1 MLTFVRLVLSVAA
14 VSVFG
19 WLNYFAN
26 AAGTLVSGQAAV
38 HQLDNSDLSYLVATP
53 LTQFAGHFAISGIFL
68 LAVLV
73 LIWWSPVA
81 RLLRGSST
89 TTAAI
94 ITLLT
99 LMSLAVPHPAQAFY
113 SKTDYTEAIYVLPN
127 QSAFVIPD
135 VGANKDTQAQFG
147 SKAYYESNK
156 VASKRVL
163 IPHAKLENT
172 GGTWGADYYV
182 PTARV
187 TLVNRTPFNH
197 EWVTD
202 TDRGSNPR
210 NEGMP
215 CQSNEGLNVTVGI
228 SIGTSVQEVDAA
240 KYLYYFGTLPPK
252 GDMADPNVVFTSV
265 YYARSVKDVMD
276 TIGHGEV
283 LSLVC
288 SEINALTLV
297 DDNKAAGKIMTAVQ
311 AKAVAYFAER
321 GITVDYIG
329 WADTF
334 SFDKA
339 VQKAINDKFIAD
351 TVLPVLPTLQALADV
366 KVKEGLGAGIEKH
379 GLPASLIAIPEHI
392 LENLSGMFSKPA
404 GK

>member
-1 MLTFVRLVLSVAA
+1 MPTFIRLVLSVAA

-26 AAGTLVSGQAAV
+26 AAGTLVSGKASV

-53 LTQFAGHFAISGIFL
+53 LTQYAGHFAISGLFL
-68 LAVLV
+68 LAVLI
-73 LIWWSPVA
+73 LIWWSPVV
-81 RLLRGSST
+81 RFIRGSG
-89 TTAAI
+89 TTAAAI
-94 ITLLT
+94 FTLLV
-99 LMSLAVPHPAQAFY
+99 LASLAIPQPAQAFY
-113 SKTDYTEAIYVLPN
+113 NKSDYTEAIYVLPN

-135 VGANKDTQAQFG
+135 VGSNKDSQAQFG
-147 SKAYYESNK
+147 SKAYYEANK
-156 VASKRVL
+156 VASKRVI
-163 IPHAKLENT
+163 IPHAKLDNT
-172 GGTWGADYYV
+172 GGAWGADYYV

-202 TDRGSNPR
+202 VNRGSNPR

-228 SIGTSVQEVDAA
+228 SIGTSVREEDAA
-240 KYLYYFGTLPPK
+240 KYLYYFGTLSPK
-252 GDMADPNVVFTSV
+252 GDPADPNVTFTSV

-276 TIGHGEV
+276 SIGHGEV

-288 SEINALTLV
+288 AEINALTLV
-297 DDNKAAGKIMTAVQ
+297 DDNKAAGKIMISVQ
-311 AKAVAYFAER
+311 AKATAYFAER

-334 SFDKA
+334 SFDKE
-339 VQKAINDKFIAD
+339 VQKAINDKFVAD

-366 KVKEGLGAGIEKH
+366 KVKEGLGAGIAAH
-379 GLPASLIAIPEHI
+379 GLPANLIAIPDSV
-392 LENLSGMFSKPA
+392 LGNLSNIFAKPA

>member
-1 MLTFVRLVLSVAA
+1 MLTFVRLVLSIAA

-26 AAGTLVSGQAAV
+26 AAGTLVSGKAAV
-38 HQLDNSDLSYLVATP
+38 HQLDNSDLSYLIATP
-53 LTQFAGHFAISGIFL
+53 LTQYAGHFAISGLFL

-81 RLLRGSST
+81 RFIRGSG
-89 TTAAI
+89 TTAAAI
-94 ITLLT
+94 LALLA
-99 LMSLAVPHPAQAFY
+99 LASLAIPQPAQAFY
-113 SKTDYTEAIYVLPN
+113 NKTDYTEAIYVLPN

-135 VGANKDTQAQFG
+135 VGANKDSQAQFG
-147 SKAYYESNK
+147 SKAYYEANK

-172 GGTWGADYYV
+172 GGAWAADYYV

-187 TLVNRTPFNH
+187 TLVNRTPFNK
-197 EWVTD
+197 EWVTA
-202 TDRGSNPR
+202 TDRGTSNK
-210 NEGMP
+210 NDGMP
-215 CQSNEGLNVTVGI
+215 CQSNEGLNITAGV
-228 SIGTSVQEVDAA
+228 SIGVSVREEGAA

-252 GDMADPNVVFTSV
+252 GDPADPNVVFASV
-265 YYARSVKDVMD
+265 FYARSVADVMD

-288 SEINALTLV
+288 AEISSRTLV
-297 DDNKAAGKIMTAVQ
+297 EDNKAAGKIMESIQ
-311 AKAVAYFAER
+311 AKATAYFTER
-321 GITVDYIG
+321 GITLDYIG

-334 SFDKA
+334 DFDKA
-339 VQKAINDKFIAD
+339 VQKAINDKFVAD

-366 KVKEGLGAGIEKH
+366 KVKEGLGAGIAAH
-379 GLPASLIAIPEHI
+379 GLPASLIAIPDSV
-392 LENLSGMFSKPA
+392 LGNLSNIFSKPA

>member
-1 MLTFVRLVLSVAA
+1 MPTFVRLVLSVAA
-14 VSVFG
+14 VAVFG

-73 LIWWSPVA
+73 LIWWSPVV
-81 RLLRGSST
+81 RFIKGP

-94 ITLLT
+94 LTLLV
-99 LMSLAVPHPAQAFY
+99 LASLAAPQPAQAFY

-366 KVKEGLGAGIEKH
+366 KVKEGLGAGIAAH
-379 GLPASLIAIPEHI
+379 GLPANLIAIPDSV
-392 LENLSGMFSKPA
+392 LGNLSNIFAKPA

>member
-38 HQLDNSDLSYLVATP
+38 HQLDNSDVSYLVSTP

-81 RLLRGSST
+81 RFIKGS
-89 TTAAI
+89 TAAAI
-94 ITLLT
+94 
-99 LMSLAVPHPAQAFY
+99 LAFMALASMWAPQPAQAY
-113 SKTDYTEAIYVLPN
+113 YDKYDYTEAIYVLPN

-135 VGANKDTQAQFG
+135 VGANKDSQAQFG

-163 IPHAKLENT
+163 IPHAKLVNS
-172 GGTWGADYYV
+172 GGWSDFYV

-187 TLVNRTPFNH
+187 TLVNRTPFNK

-202 TDRGSNPR
+202 TERGSSNR

-215 CQSNEGLNVTVGI
+215 CQSNEGLNITVGI
-228 SIGTSVQEVDAA
+228 SIGASVREEGAA
-240 KYLYYFGTLPPK
+240 KYLYYFGTVAPK
-252 GDMADPNVVFTSV
+252 GDPKDPNVIFTSV
-265 YYARSVKDVMD
+265 YYARSVEGVMD
-276 TIGHGEV
+276 SIGHGEV
-283 LSLVC
+283 LALVC
-288 SEINALTLV
+288 HEINSRTLLGN
-297 DDNKAAGKIMTAVQ
+297 NKAAGEIMAAVQ
-311 AKAVAYFAER
+311 AKATAYFDER
-321 GITVDYIG
+321 GITLDYIG

-339 VQKAINDKFIAD
+339 VQKAINDKFVAD
-351 TVLPVLPTLQALADV
+351 TILPVLPTLQAIADI
-366 KVKEGLGAGIEKH
+366 KVKEGLGAGIAAH
-379 GLPASLIAIPEHI
+379 GLPANLIAIPDGV
-392 LENLSGMFSKPA
+392 LGNLSNIFAKPGA

>member
-38 HQLDNSDLSYLVATP
+38 HQLDNSDVSYLVSTP

-81 RLLRGSST
+81 RFIKGS
-89 TTAAI
+89 TAAAI
-94 ITLLT
+94 
-99 LMSLAVPHPAQAFY
+99 LAFMALASMWAPQPAQAYY
-113 SKTDYTEAIYVLPN
+113 SKYDYTEAIYVLPN

-147 SKAYYESNK
+147 SKAYYEKNK

-163 IPHAKLENT
+163 IPHAKLDNT
-172 GGTWGADYYV
+172 GGMWGSDFYV

-202 TDRGSNPR
+202 TERGSSNR

-215 CQSNEGLNVTVGI
+215 CQSNEGLNITVGI
-228 SIGTSVQEVDAA
+228 SIGTSVREEDAA

-252 GDMADPNVVFTSV
+252 GDLADPNVVFTSV

-283 LSLVC
+283 LALVC
-288 SEINALTLV
+288 AEINKLSLV
-297 DDNKAAGKIMTAVQ
+297 DDNKASGKIMEAVQ
-311 AKAVAYFAER
+311 AKATAYFAER

-334 SFDKA
+334 NFDKA
-339 VQKAINDKFIAD
+339 VQKAINDKFVAD

-366 KVKEGLGAGIEKH
+366 KVKEGLGAGIAAH
-379 GLPASLIAIPEHI
+379 GLPANLIAIPDGV
-392 LENLSGMFSKPA
+392 LGNLSNIFAKPGSK
-404 GK
+404 

>member
-53 LTQFAGHFAISGIFL
+53 LTQFAGHFAISGLFL
-68 LAVLV
+68 LAVLA
-73 LIWWSPVA
+73 LIWWGPVA
-81 RLLRGSST
+81 RLIKNAST

-94 ITLLT
+94 LAFMALA
-99 LMSLAVPHPAQAFY
+99 SLVAPQPAQAY
-113 SKTDYTEAIYVLPN
+113 YDKYDYTEAIYVLPN

-147 SKAYYESNK
+147 SKAYYEQNK
-156 VASKRVL
+156 VASKRIL
-163 IPHAKLENT
+163 IPHAKLVNS
-172 GGTWGADYYV
+172 GGWSDFYV

-187 TLVNRTPFNH
+187 TLVNRTPFNK

-202 TDRGSNPR
+202 TNRGTSNR

-215 CQSNEGLNVTVGI
+215 CQSAEGLNVTVGV
-228 SIGTSVQEVDAA
+228 SIGASVREEGAA
-240 KYLYYFGTLPPK
+240 KYLYYFGTVAPK
-252 GDMADPNVVFTSV
+252 GDPADPQIIFKSV
-265 YYARSVKDVMD
+265 YYARSVADVMD
-276 TIGHGEV
+276 SIGHGEV
-283 LSLVC
+283 LALVC
-288 SEINALTLV
+288 AEINSRTLV
-297 DDNKAAGKIMTAVQ
+297 DDNKAAGKIMEAVR
-311 AKAVAYFAER
+311 AKATAYFDER
-321 GITVDYIG
+321 GVTLDYIG

-334 SFDKA
+334 GFDGA
-339 VQKAINDKFIAD
+339 VQKALNDKFVAD
-351 TVLPVLPTLQALADV
+351 TVVPVLSTLQALADV
-366 KVKEGLGAGIEKH
+366 KVKEGLGAGIAAH
-379 GLPASLIAIPEHI
+379 GLPANLIAIPDSI
-392 LENLSGMFSKPA
+392 VGNLSTIFSKPA

>member
-26 AAGTLVSGQAAV
+26 AAGTLVSGQASV
-38 HQLDNSDLSYLVATP
+38 HQLDNSDLSYLIATP

-73 LIWWSPVA
+73 LIWWGPVS
-81 RLLRGSST
+81 RLIKNAGT

-94 ITLLT
+94 LAFMALA
-99 LMSLAVPHPAQAFY
+99 SLAVPQPAQAY
-113 SKTDYTEAIYVLPN
+113 YDKYDYTEAIYVLPN

-147 SKAYYESNK
+147 SKAYYEQNK
-156 VASKRVL
+156 VASKRIL
-163 IPHAKLENT
+163 IPHAKLVNS
-172 GGTWGADYYV
+172 GGWSDFYV

-187 TLVNRTPFNH
+187 TLVNRTPFNK

-202 TDRGSNPR
+202 TNRGTSNR

-215 CQSNEGLNVTVGI
+215 CQSAEGLNVTVGV
-228 SIGTSVQEVDAA
+228 SIGASVREEGAA
-240 KYLYYFGTLPPK
+240 KYLYYFGTVAPK
-252 GDMADPNVVFTSV
+252 GDPADPQIIFKSV
-265 YYARSVKDVMD
+265 YYARSVADVMD
-276 TIGHGEV
+276 SIGHGEV
-283 LSLVC
+283 LALVC
-288 SEINALTLV
+288 AEINSRTLV
-297 DDNKAAGKIMTAVQ
+297 DDNKAAGKIMEAVR
-311 AKAVAYFAER
+311 AKATAYFDER
-321 GITVDYIG
+321 GVTLDYIG

-334 SFDKA
+334 GFDGA
-339 VQKAINDKFIAD
+339 VQKALNDKFVAD
-351 TVLPVLPTLQALADV
+351 TVVPVLSTLQALADV
-366 KVKEGLGAGIEKH
+366 KVKEGLGAGIAAH
-379 GLPASLIAIPEHI
+379 GLPANLIAIPDSI
-392 LENLSGMFSKPA
+392 VGNLSTIFSKPA